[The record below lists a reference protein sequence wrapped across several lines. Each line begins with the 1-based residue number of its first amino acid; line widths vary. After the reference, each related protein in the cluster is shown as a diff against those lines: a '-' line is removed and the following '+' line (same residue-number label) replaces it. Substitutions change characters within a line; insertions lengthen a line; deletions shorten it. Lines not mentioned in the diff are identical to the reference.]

1 MNRES
6 TMIPEKKANIVNKIV
21 APIKTSIN
29 NNVPVSKV
37 ISYAQPH
44 FQNKK
49 TVALG
54 IAIIALTVFA
64 YKMFAPSF
72 GGHPTGGAAGVGVAE
87 VIERDV
93 QQWQRFSGRLVAID
107 QVEIRPRVSGI
118 IETIHFKDGDIVKK
132 DDVLFTIDQRPYN
145 AEVSRAEGALAS
157 AQAQYNLAQNDLNRG
172 KLLIKDKVIPQ
183 QDYDQRRN
191 SFSVSEANLQSA
203 KAALDA
209 VKLNLEYTKVKSPI
223 DGKVGRAEITVG
235 NLIDA
240 GARAPMLTTVVANN
254 PIYADFEIDDK
265 TFLSYSQAKVTN
277 LNDAKKIPVEMGLI
291 GETDTPHK
299 GFIESF
305 DNHLNT
311 SSGTIRVRAVFDNAD
326 GMLVPGLFAHIKLGN
341 AGATKALLIT
351 DRAIGTDQ
359 NKKFVFVVNEDNKA
373 TYREIEPAGMADG
386 LRIVGSGLKAGEKII
401 ISGLQRARPGQ
412 PVTPELV
419 QMDAKDTP
427 PQPEKSKQ

>member
-1 MNRES
+1 
-6 TMIPEKKANIVNKIV
+6 MIPEKKANIINKIV

-29 NNVPVSKV
+29 NNAPVTKV
-37 ISYAQPH
+37 ISYAKPH
-44 FQNKK
+44 LQNKK
-49 TVALG
+49 TVALVIAG
-54 IAIIALTVFA
+54 LAIIFFA
-64 YKMFAPSF
+64 YQKFAPSF
-72 GGHPTGGAAGVGVAE
+72 GAHPNGGAPTVGVAE

-93 QQWQRFSGRLVAID
+93 QQWHRFSGRLVAID
-107 QVEIRPRVSGI
+107 QVEVRPRVSGT
-118 IETIHFKDGDIVKK
+118 IETIHFKDGDLVKK

-172 KLLIKDKVIPQ
+172 QRLIKDKVIPQ

-191 SFSVSEANLQSA
+191 SYSVAEANLKSA

-235 NLIDA
+235 NLINA
-240 GARAPMLTTVVANN
+240 GAQAPILTTVVANN
-254 PIYADFEIDDK
+254 PIYADFEVDDK
-265 TFLSYSQAKVTN
+265 TFLLYTQAKATGI
-277 LNDAKKIPVEMGLI
+277 NDAKKIPVEMGLI
-291 GETDTPHK
+291 GETDTPYK

-311 SSGTIRVRAVFDNAD
+311 SSGTIRVRAVFNNAD

-359 NKKFVFVVNEDNKA
+359 NKKFVFVVGEDNKA
-373 TYREIEPAGMADG
+373 TYREIEPAGMADD
-386 LRIVGSGLKAGEKII
+386 LRVVDSGLKAGEKII
-401 ISGLQRARPGQ
+401 VTGLQRARPGQ
-412 PVTPELV
+412 PITPEIV
-419 QMDAKDTP
+419 QMDAKDSP